1 MKKMGKKIISLLL
14 AAMIIF
20 GSVAAGVAELDFAGI
35 FSSAAETANY
45 SGSCGYKIYWKLDT
59 STGVLNITGT
69 GPMEYYFNTKAVPWY
84 SNRNYIK
91 TVSIENGLTSI
102 ENYAFYDCDYLT
114 SITIPDSVTSI
125 GDNAFWDCRSLVNI
139 EIPDG
144 VTSIGKYAFYTCD
157 SLTSVTI
164 GNSVASIGVK
174 AFGSCNSLASITVS
188 PANETYSSDEYGVLF
203 NKNKTELIQYPIGYS
218 RTNYAIP
225 NGVTSIGDNAFYDC
239 RSLVNIEIPDSVT
252 SIGSSAFYQC
262 ALGSVTFGKNSQLTT
277 IGYSAFYNCF
287 HLTSI
292 EIPDSVT
299 SIGESAFENCYKLT
313 SVTIGNSVTSIGESV
328 FADCFNLTSV
338 TFGNSVTSI
347 GVGAFYDCRNLVS
360 IEIPDSV
367 TSIGSSAFG
376 TCDRL
381 TSITIGNSVSSIG
394 YNVFGNCDRLTSIT
408 VNLANETY
416 SSDEYGVLFN
426 KNTTELVQYPIGNTR
441 TNYLIPNGVTSI
453 GKYAFDGC
461 TNLTSI
467 EIPDGVTS
475 IGDRAFNGCTN
486 LTSIE
491 IPSSVTSIDGY
502 AFSYCKSLEY
512 VHIPTSV
519 TTIGTNILYNTSAYI
534 CSTTEDCYAKTY
546 ADANRIK
553 FKVCTGHGENGHT
566 HSYTEYRTEPTCQK
580 FGYIFYLCSCG
591 DHYMELLPKVDHSW
605 KLVSTV
611 EATCTEPGYE
621 VYECQFEGCGETK
634 TVEIGAKNHN
644 FPANNAEYVE
654 PTCTEDGYWI
664 LRCVACGEE
673 QIKVN
678 PGSKTGHDFGDG
690 EIVKAPSCNE
700 GGVIRYTCSCGYSYD
715 EGVAPAHNAMN
726 DGEVT
731 TEPTCTEPG
740 VITYT
745 CTECGEGYTE
755 EIPALGHTLSYKDN
769 GNGTHTVSCSEC
781 RYKENENHTLKGRKC
796 ICGYTDTSV
805 ISVLL
810 IQDNAPW
817 LTDSNEKVLTAL
829 EKENYIDSWE
839 ICRTNE
845 ISEIDLNGYSIV
857 MFANDQ
863 GQNAYNNLKKN
874 SAAINAYV
882 EDGGVLIAGA
892 CDDGWIDGFLDNSSL
907 PGGLTKSFV
916 LDYNNK
922 IADSDHPIV
931 TGELTDNRELY
942 NNDLY
947 HNYCSHTSFSNIPEN
962 ANVILTDSKGNA
974 TLLEYQYGNGY
985 VIASGLTWEHN
996 MEYHA
1001 YSTYYAE
1008 KAYEDVIAYAAS
1020 IAGPADNR
1028 YVVRFVDWDGEV
1040 LKRERVAYGEA
1051 ATAPSAPER
1060 DGYEFKGWDKEF
1072 NAITAHTVVNAVY
1085 EINQYNVTV
1094 EFDETKGVATGSGK
1108 YDFGSG
1114 AILEASAISGYNFV
1128 GWYEGDILLSTDE
1141 IYVYTVPARNVTITA
1156 SFAKDVPTLSSI
1168 RVNTLPAKTTY
1179 FVGEGFNRNGLTI
1192 LATYSDG
1199 STAVIESGFTCT
1211 PNVLT
1216 QVGNQTI
1223 TVTYGG
1229 KTCTFDVTVADVV
1242 LESIEINSLPIKT
1255 EYLVGETLVTTGLT
1269 LLAKYSNGTEKVIS
1283 GGFAC
1288 SPTALN
1294 TVGIQKITVTYG
1306 GKSCTFDV
1314 TVAEKEEAVL
1324 IKIEVYQLPDKTM
1337 YVVGDKL
1344 DTTGLQLKLIYS
1356 DGSSKIISNYAF
1368 DCTPTLLKTEG
1379 MQTITLTYLGFTCT
1393 FDVKVLGDIYVEHIP
1408 TQNYTG
1414 SAIAPEI
1421 KVYSTATDARLT
1433 EGVDYTVSIRN
1444 NINIGTAYVT
1454 VTGKGDYESVVN
1466 TSFNII
1472 GDVEISKI
1480 EIHTLPEKLI
1490 YNEGDTLDTDGLV
1503 LKVTYTD
1510 GSVYYVDSG
1519 FICTPTVLN
1528 NAGKQIIT
1536 VIYEGYVCTFEVTVN
1551 EKEDEVINVYATY
1564 IVDGEVYAIYELEP
1578 GEVIPV
1584 PVNPEK
1590 DGWTFNGWTPEIPE
1604 NISYDDMT
1612 FIAVFTE
1619 GAPKFYVNEPLE
1631 SYEYT
1636 GYPIMPAIDVYS
1648 TETNEILE
1656 EYVDYIIN
1664 YSNNIDAGV
1673 AQVEIVGIGD
1683 YDGEVIFSTFIIYAR
1698 SASNVTISKIPS
1710 TYETG
1715 SPICV
1720 VPIVKD
1726 GRFALVKGVDFD
1738 LEYAN
1743 NVNPGTATVTIIF
1756 KGNYSGTKTVTFEIL
1771 EASERFRVIEI
1782 PYIVIEIPEI
1792 INEFPQIPD
1801 WDNIIV
1807 CGEDNRVLIEDTDY
1821 VIEYPEINGLGMAE
1835 IVVKGI
1841 NDYEGEEFVIV
1852 VTVVATDIS
1861 GIEVNYNET
1870 VAYTGNDITLDL
1882 DGKVICGNT
1891 VLVEGVDYV
1900 TEYVNNRNAGTM
1912 TVIIIGIG
1920 NYSGRTEFEVVIE
1933 KADIS
1938 GMSVSGVSGYYT
1950 YNGGEIKP
1958 EIILGNL
1965 VIGRD
1970 YTVTYTNNVN
1980 IGTATVIINGIG
1992 NYTGEIRITFVITDA
2007 STPAPSASVSIISD
2021 ITSLGYEETAVLETS
2036 IVWGDYS
2043 RGRLIWTS
2051 SDESV
2056 ATVNSVGVVD
2066 VLDEGTVTITVKLC
2080 DRNGNIIVD
2089 ENGNEVADSIRIKCT
2104 MTFWQKI
2111 VRWFRNL
2118 FAALAGI
2125 FG

>member
-1 MKKMGKKIISLLL
+1 MKKAINKAVSLLL

-20 GSVAAGVAELDFAGI
+20 GSVAAGVAEMDFSDLFVSKAE
-35 FSSAAETANY
+35 AATY
-45 SGSCGYKIYWKLDT
+45 SGTCGDNLTWNLDI

-69 GPMEYYFNTKAVPWY
+69 GKMNDWAYSCNDAPWY
-84 SNRNYIK
+84 IYRLPIK
-91 TVSIENGLTSI
+91 KVSIANGVTSI
-102 ENYAFYDCDYLT
+102 GRFAFYACTNLT

-125 GDNAFWDCRSLVNI
+125 GGSAF
-139 EIPDG
+139 DG
-144 VTSIGKYAFYTCD
+144 TGYYNNENNWENDVLYIGKHLIEAKNTISGSYRIKDETLVIAESAFGDCD
-157 SLTSVTI
+157 SLTSITI
-164 GNSVASIGVK
+164 PDS
-174 AFGSCNSLASITVS
+174 
-188 PANETYSSDEYGVLF
+188 
-203 NKNKTELIQYPIGYS
+203 
-218 RTNYAIP
+218 
-225 NGVTSIGDNAFYDC
+225 VTSIGNSAFSNCDGLTSITIPDSVTNIGAYTFDSCGSLVSVTIPDSVTSIGYDAFYSC
-239 RSLVNIEIPDSVT
+239 SSLTSITFGENSQLKSIGDYAFAYCDSLTSITIPDSVTSIGYKAFYKCTSLTSITIPDSVTSIGYDAFYSCSSLTSITFGENSQLKSIGDYAFAYCDSLTSITIPDSVT
-252 SIGSSAFYQC
+252 SIGSNAFY
-262 ALGSVTFGKNSQLTT
+262 
-277 IGYSAFYNCF
+277 
-287 HLTSI
+287 
-292 EIPDSVT
+292 
-299 SIGESAFENCYKLT
+299 
-313 SVTIGNSVTSIGESV
+313 
-328 FADCFNLTSV
+328 
-338 TFGNSVTSI
+338 
-347 GVGAFYDCRNLVS
+347 R
-360 IEIPDSV
+360 
-367 TSIGSSAFG
+367 
-376 TCDRL
+376 
-381 TSITIGNSVSSIG
+381 
-394 YNVFGNCDRLTSIT
+394 
-408 VNLANETY
+408 
-416 SSDEYGVLFN
+416 
-426 KNTTELVQYPIGNTR
+426 
-441 TNYLIPNGVTSI
+441 
-453 GKYAFDGC
+453 C
-461 TNLTSI
+461 T
-467 EIPDGVTS
+467 
-475 IGDRAFNGCTN
+475 
-486 LTSIE
+486 
-491 IPSSVTSIDGY
+491 
-502 AFSYCKSLEY
+502 SLEY

-519 TTIGTNILYNTSAYI
+519 TAIGNYILSYTTAYI
-534 CSTTEDCYAKTY
+534 CSTTEDCFAKTY
-546 ADANRIK
+546 AYARGIE
-553 FKVCTGHGENGHT
+553 FRVCTNHGNEPVHT

-621 VYECQFEGCGETK
+621 VYECQFDGCGETK

-740 VITYT
+740 VMTYT

-781 RYKENENHTLKGRKC
+781 RYKEDENHTLKGRKC
-796 ICGYTDTSV
+796 VCGYTDTSV

-839 ICRTNE
+839 ICRTSE

-882 EDGGVLIAGA
+882 EGGGVLIAGA

-1028 YVVRFVDWDGEV
+1028 YVVRFVDWDGDV

-1051 ATAPSAPER
+1051 ATAPSSPARE
-1060 DGYEFKGWDKEF
+1060 GYEFKGWDKEF

-1179 FVGEGFNRNGLTI
+1179 FVGEGFDRNGLTI

-1216 QVGNQTI
+1216 KVGNQTI
-1223 TVTYGG
+1223 TVSYGG

-1269 LLAKYSNGTEKVIS
+1269 LLAKYSNGTERVIS

-1288 SPTALN
+1288 SPTVLN

-1324 IKIEVYQLPDKTM
+1324 IKIEIYQLPNKTV

-1368 DCTPTLLKTEG
+1368 DCTPTLLETEG

-1393 FDVKVLGDIYVEHIP
+1393 FDVRVLGDIYVEHIP
-1408 TQNYTG
+1408 SQNYTG
-1414 SAIAPEI
+1414 SAIVPEI

-1472 GDVEISKI
+1472 GDVEIKKI

-1519 FICTPTVLN
+1519 FTCTPTVLN

-1551 EKEDEVINVYATY
+1551 EKEVEIINVYATY

-1590 DGWTFNGWTPEIPE
+1590 EGWTFNGWTPEIPE
-1604 NISYDDMT
+1604 KISYDDMT

-1683 YDGEVIFSTFIIYAR
+1683 YDGEVIFSTFIILAR
-1698 SASNVTISKIPS
+1698 RADDITVSDIPA

-1726 GRFALVKGVDFD
+1726 GKFTLVKGVDFD

-1756 KGNYSGTKTVTFEIL
+1756 KGNYSGTKVVIFEIL
-1771 EASERFRVIEI
+1771 EASERFRVIEM
-1782 PYIVIEIPEI
+1782 PDI
-1792 INEFPQIPD
+1792 ITFPQIPD
-1801 WDNIIV
+1801 WDNIII

-1821 VIEYPEINGLGMAE
+1821 VIEYPEINGIGMAE
-1835 IVVKGI
+1835 IVVTGI
-1841 NDYEGEEFVIV
+1841 NNYEGEEFVIV

-1870 VAYTGNDITLDL
+1870 VVYTGNDITLDL
-1882 DGKVICGNT
+1882 EGKVICGNT
-1891 VLVEGVDYV
+1891 VLVEGVDYAV
-1900 TEYVNNRNAGTM
+1900 EYVNNRNAGTM

-1920 NYSGRTEFEVVIE
+1920 NYSGRTEFEVEIE

-1938 GMSVSGVSGYYT
+1938 GMDVSKISDRYAYT
-1950 YNGGEIKP
+1950 GNEIKP
-1958 EIILGNL
+1958 EIVLGNL
-1965 VIGRD
+1965 VLGID

-1980 IGTATVIINGIG
+1980 VGTATVIINGIG

-2043 RGRLIWTS
+2043 RGHLIWTS

-2056 ATVNSVGVVD
+2056 ATVDSVGVVD

-2080 DRNGNIIVD
+2080 DINGNIIVD
-2089 ENGNEVADSIRIKCT
+2089 ENGNEVTDSIRIKCT